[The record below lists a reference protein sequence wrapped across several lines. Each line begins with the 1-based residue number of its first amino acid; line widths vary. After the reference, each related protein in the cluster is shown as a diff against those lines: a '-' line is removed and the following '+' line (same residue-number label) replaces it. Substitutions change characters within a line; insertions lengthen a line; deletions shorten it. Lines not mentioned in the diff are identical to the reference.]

1 MKIDETDWASLN
13 LGQRI
18 RRFEVEGFVV
28 LPGMLDAA
36 QIERLKSELADV
48 PMVGGSYSDRQTESD
63 SPPSSL

>member
-13 LGQRI
+13 LDQRI

-36 QIERLKSELADV
+36 QIKRLKSD
-48 PMVGGSYSDRQTESD
+48 MGTVGRVFRRR
-63 SPPSSL
+63 PR